1 MFTTPTI
8 NGYKRYKPNSLAP
21 NRIVWGKDNK
31 GAMLRLVGAG
41 TNDPATRIENRV
53 GEPAA
58 NPYLYMAAQLVS
70 GIDGIDKN
78 LSPPAPTED
87 PYTAEAELL
96 PKTILEAAEE
106 LCKSSLY
113 REVLGDQFIDNIL
126 GIKHAEIE
134 RFFSEVTDWEHKEYF
149 EIF

>member
-58 NPYLYMAAQLVS
+58 NPYLYMASQLVS
-70 GIDGIDKN
+70 GIDGMDK
-78 LSPPAPTED
+78 
-87 PYTAEAELL
+87 
-96 PKTILEAAEE
+96 
-106 LCKSSLY
+106 KSS
-113 REVLGDQFIDNIL
+113 IT
-126 GIKHAEIE
+126 IE
-134 RFFSEVTDWEHKEYF
+134 SMPPDTA
-149 EIF
+149 I